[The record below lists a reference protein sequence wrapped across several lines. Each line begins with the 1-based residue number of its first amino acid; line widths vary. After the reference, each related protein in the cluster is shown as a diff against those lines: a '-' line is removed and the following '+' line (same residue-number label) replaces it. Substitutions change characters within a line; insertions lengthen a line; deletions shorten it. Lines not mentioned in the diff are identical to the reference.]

1 MSNVADFIKEYAKL
15 VIVDHDMLEITEE
28 QKDDSFTEITIYANK
43 SDAGKLIG
51 KDGNMVN
58 ALKTI
63 ISGCKAKD
71 GKSYRVLVRSKES

>member
-1 MSNVADFIKEYAKL
+1 MSNIASFIEDYAKL
-15 VIVDHDMLEITEE
+15 VIEDVNALEIAEN
-28 QKDDSFTEITIYANK
+28 QIDDSFTEIVIYANK

-71 GKSYRVLVRSKES
+71 GKSYRVLVRSKEG

>member
-1 MSNVADFIKEYAKL
+1 MSNIAEFISEYAKL
-15 VIVDHDMLEITEE
+15 VIDDHKMLEITENE
-28 QKDDSFTEITIYANK
+28 IDDSFTEIVIYANK

>member
-1 MSNVADFIKEYAKL
+1 MSNIATFISEYAKL
-15 VIVDHDMLEITEE
+15 VIDDHSVLEITENE
-28 QKDDSFTEITIYANK
+28 IDDSFTEIVIYANK

-71 GKSYRVLVRSKES
+71 GKSYRVLVRSKEG